1 MASNVSW
8 INVDVTTLTGETAT
22 EYKAM
27 QAAKAAFEQS
37 MIADARNGGMLQ
49 PSDTLRFGY
58 QYGKLSVAVV
68 PLAAGNEPKS
78 WAAMLR
84 R

>member
-8 INVDVTTLTGETAT
+8 INVDVATLGADSAAAF
-22 EYKAM
+22 KAM
-27 QAAKAAFEQS
+27 GEAKTAFENTL
-37 MIADARNGGMLQ
+37 IAEARKGGMLQ
-49 PSDTLRFGY
+49 ASETLKFGY
-58 QYGKLSVAVV
+58 NYGKLSVAVV